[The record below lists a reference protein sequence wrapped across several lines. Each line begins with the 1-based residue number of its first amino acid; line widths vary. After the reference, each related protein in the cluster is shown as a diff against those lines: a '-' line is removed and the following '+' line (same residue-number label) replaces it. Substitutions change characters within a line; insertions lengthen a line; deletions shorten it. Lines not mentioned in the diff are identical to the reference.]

1 MVAQRVLG
9 VYDGS
14 IVVVLGIFFKKVE
27 ACSRILRII
36 K

>member
-9 VYDGS
+9 VYDGA
-14 IVVVLGIFFKKVE
+14 VAVVLSIFFKKVE